1 MSVRMS
7 PFFKLESFEANFV
20 VLMFLVFHKCFTSF
34 ITRVSPVFFNG
45 DQFWAIHSNSSFI
58 DLKIVRLDKVPSS
71 GMCRAPVL
79 FLKKGKRK
87 FYKQE
92 MELLLLFYDLL
103 SKNFFYK
110 IFPITT
116 KDSGTVFLNKKY
128 NLTSQFYNLTSHLS
142 SQELS

>member
-45 DQFWAIHSNSSFI
+45 DQFWVIHSNSSFI
-58 DLKIVRLDKVPSS
+58 DKVPSS

-79 FLKKGKRK
+79 FFKKGKRK

-116 KDSGTVFLNKKY
+116 EDSGTVFWNKRY